1 MGFISKKRKFNI
13 FRKKYIEREF
23 ASEIVEI
30 FEEKLEKLN
39 VTLPGIIK
47 NDEDKDKR
55 IKSRIKNELIAE
67 IEDFVYANKNV
78 LTKKTA

>member
-13 FRKKYIEREF
+13 FRKKDIEREF

-30 FEEKLEKLN
+30 FEEKLENLN
-39 VTLPGIIK
+39 VTLPGLIK

-55 IKSRIKNELIAE
+55 IKSRVKNELIAE
-67 IEDFVYANKNV
+67 IEDFLYANKNV

>member
-55 IKSRIKNELIAE
+55 IKSRVKNELIAE
-67 IEDFVYANKNV
+67 IEDFIYANKNV